1 MNMKAFLAVG
11 AMIALTACAGQDL
24 GNARGVK
31 ADSTD
36 FGNALSA
43 GYLRLS
49 QAEYSEGDY
58 ADSDYFALRSIAAG
72 TSGTSVALPEATAR
86 NIPEG
91 DQAAVAKLRGELNSV
106 LDAGAREKAPQ
117 LAATAQVAYEC
128 WTQELE
134 ENNQP
139 PHIAACRE
147 QLEGLLPALRNAV
160 GAPKKAKPTK
170 GKSFKVLF
178 GTGSARLNDD
188 ANAVITDAANHA
200 KNYGQPRVVVSGYTD
215 SAGSASGNMAL
226 SERRAKVVAAAL
238 RLRGVARDTIK
249 TNAYGDDFPEV
260 KAGNG
265 VSEAKNR
272 RVEIGVGGK

>member
-11 AMIALTACAGQDL
+11 AMVALTACAGQEL
-24 GNARGVK
+24 GNARGV
-31 ADSTD
+31 AANSTD
-36 FGNALSA
+36 FGNALSN

-49 QAEYSEGDY
+49 QAEYSESDY
-58 ADSDYFALRSIAAG
+58 GDSDYFALRSIAAG
-72 TSGTSVALPEATAR
+72 TSGTSVALPEANAR
-86 NIPEG
+86 DIPEG
-91 DQAAVAKLRGELNSV
+91 DQAVVAKLRGELQSV

-147 QLEGLLPALRNAV
+147 QLEGLLPALRNAI
-160 GAPKKAKPTK
+160 GAPKKAKRVK
-170 GKSFKVLF
+170 GKVFKVLF

-188 ANAVITDAANHA
+188 ANTVITGAAAHA
-200 KNYGQPRVVVSGYTD
+200 KSYKEARVAVSGYTD
-215 SAGSASGNMAL
+215 SAGSAASNLAL

-238 RLRGVARDTIK
+238 RLRGVARDAIK
-249 TNAYGDDFPEV
+249 INAYGEDFPEV
-260 KAGNG
+260 RAGDG
-265 VSEAKNR
+265 ASEAKNR